1 MFGAVSAGAQHKLT
15 FQLLFYPRFHQGK
28 TKRLLAIYLENDV
41 AIVGPVPHVSPTLA
55 YMGVA
60 KDH

>member
-1 MFGAVSAGAQHKLT
+1 LGLSAQARNT
-15 FQLLFYPRFHQGK
+15 NSRSSYSFYPRFHQGK